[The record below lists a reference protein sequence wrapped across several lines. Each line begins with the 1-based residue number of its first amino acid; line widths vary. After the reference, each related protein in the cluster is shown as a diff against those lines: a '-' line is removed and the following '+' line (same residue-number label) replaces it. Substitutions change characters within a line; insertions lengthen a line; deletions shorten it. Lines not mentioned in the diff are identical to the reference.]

1 MSETGA
7 AAVQV
12 APYMADATTGVGL
25 VEADQLKG
33 LRYTGRVVVQLIA
46 APILGLA
53 LLVCL
58 PVLGILAL
66 MLQAVQAVLPRGEP
80 GSRRLRATKA

>member
-12 APYMADATTGVGL
+12 GRYV
-25 VEADQLKG
+25 VEATEGVRPVGVDRLKG
-33 LRYTGRVVVQLIA
+33 LRRIGGVVAQLIA

-53 LLVCL
+53 LLVCI
-58 PVLGILAL
+58 PVLGVLAL